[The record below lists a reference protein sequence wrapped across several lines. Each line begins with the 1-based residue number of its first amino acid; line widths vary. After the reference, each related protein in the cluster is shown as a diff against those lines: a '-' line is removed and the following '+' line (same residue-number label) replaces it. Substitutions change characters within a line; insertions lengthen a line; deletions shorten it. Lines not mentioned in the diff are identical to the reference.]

1 MNEEIKFSIIKKSV
15 LNLLLIGGIIGLLF
29 LSFFSGQPK
38 LFERVSA
45 LTITPSVTISSAY
58 PPTDLTATAISDSR
72 INLNWTA
79 PTSGTIDYYKVYRGG
94 FSVGSSTI
102 TSYSD
107 TGLSALTTY
116 TYNVS
121 TVNLAGVEGPQ
132 SSPAEATTL
141 AASTETEEEE
151 GGGPSLPP
159 APPEINLD
167 SLIINNG
174 AKYTDSLDVVLKLS
188 AKNAFQVAVSNSLDF
203 SGIAWERYEETREWT
218 LEQGEGEKIV
228 YVKFRS
234 EKGGVSKVISRSVTF
249 DVTPPI
255 NISSFRAIP
264 GDRQAILIW
273 NNPPDK
279 DFERVKIVGST
290 IFYPSSPLGGV
301 PLYIGS
307 GTSFTAVGL
316 TNGVKYYYT
325 AFSYDQ
331 AGNYSSG
338 ALVSVTPR
346 RTTSP
351 EEVPPEEVPPEE
363 VPPEEV
369 PPEEVPPE
377 IEKLSFNDFDFWR
390 GDNKIILEEG
400 KEIEVEP
407 GDILRISIDY
417 DKLPEVLKSIMVTL
431 RKKEESF
438 SFLLMVNSEKT
449 KYEAV
454 FSAPEELGLYNLDLT
469 IFDYGNKVFKKLSG
483 FLKVIESEVISPTPV
498 SSFRWYKN
506 IRNWLYIL
514 FLIVI
519 VIISSY
525 FVRRLRKRKEKK
537 KIGHKKEKLDNFFK
551 KDIID

>member
-1 MNEEIKFSIIKKSV
+1 VNEEVKFSITKKSV
-15 LNLLLIGGIIGLLF
+15 SNLLLIGGIIGLLC

-38 LFERVSA
+38 LFERVLA

-58 PPTDLTATAISDSR
+58 PPTDLTATAISDSQ
-72 INLNWTA
+72 INLSWTA
-79 PTSGTIDYYKVYRGG
+79 PTSGTVDYYKVYRGG

-107 TGLSALTTY
+107 TGLNALTTY

-121 TVNLAGVEGPQ
+121 TVNLAGIEGPQ

-141 AASTETEEEE
+141 AASTEEEEE
-151 GGGPSLPP
+151 EEGGGGPSLPP
-159 APPEINLD
+159 APPEINSD
-167 SLIINNG
+167 SLIINDG
-174 AKYTDSLDVVLKLS
+174 AEYTDFLDVVLKLS
-188 AKNAFQVAVSNSLDF
+188 AKNAFQVAVSNGLDF
-203 SGIAWERYEETREWT
+203 SGVVWERYKESKKWT
-218 LEQGEGEKIV
+218 LEQEEGEKTV

-234 EKGGVSKVISRSVTF
+234 EKGGVSKVISKSITF
-249 DVTPPI
+249 DITPPI

-273 NNPPDK
+273 DNPPDE
-279 DFERVKIVGST
+279 DFKRVKIVGST

-325 AFSYDQ
+325 AFSYDK

-346 RTTSP
+346 RTT
-351 EEVPPEEVPPEE
+351 PPEE

-377 IEKLSFNDFDFWR
+377 IEKLSFNDFDFWK
-390 GDNKIILEEG
+390 GDNKIVLEEG

-438 SFLLMVNSEKT
+438 SFLLRKKTKKT

-454 FSAPEELGLYNLDLT
+454 FSATEEPGLYNLDLT
-469 IFDYGNKVFKKLSG
+469 IFDYGNKIFKKLSG
-483 FLKVIESEVISPTPV
+483 FLKVIESEVISSTPV

-514 FLIVI
+514 LLIAI
-519 VIISSY
+519 IIISSY
-525 FVRRLRKRKEKK
+525 FIWKLRKRKKKK
-537 KIGHKKEKLDNFFK
+537 KISHTKEKLDNFFK

>member
-1 MNEEIKFSIIKKSV
+1 VNEEVKFSITKKSV
-15 LNLLLIGGIIGLLF
+15 SNLLLIGGIIGLLC

-38 LFERVSA
+38 LFERVLA

-58 PPTDLTATAISDSR
+58 PPTDLTATAISDSQ
-72 INLNWTA
+72 INLSWTA
-79 PTSGTIDYYKVYRGG
+79 PTSGTVDYYKVYRGG

-107 TGLSALTTY
+107 TGLNALTTY

-121 TVNLAGVEGPQ
+121 TVNLAGIEGPQ

-141 AASTETEEEE
+141 AASTEEEEE
-151 GGGPSLPP
+151 EEGGGGPSLPP
-159 APPEINLD
+159 APPEINSD
-167 SLIINNG
+167 SLIINDG
-174 AKYTDSLDVVLKLS
+174 AEYTDFLDVVLKLS
-188 AKNAFQVAVSNSLDF
+188 AKNAFQVAVSNGLDF
-203 SGIAWERYEETREWT
+203 SGVVWERYKESKKWT
-218 LEQGEGEKIV
+218 LEQEEGEKTV

-234 EKGGVSKVISRSVTF
+234 EKGGVSKVISKSITF
-249 DVTPPI
+249 DITPPI

-273 NNPPDK
+273 DNPPDE
-279 DFERVKIVGST
+279 DFKRVKIVGST

-325 AFSYDQ
+325 AFSYDK

-346 RTTSP
+346 RTT
-351 EEVPPEEVPPEE
+351 PPEE

-377 IEKLSFNDFDFWR
+377 IEKLSFNDFDFWK
-390 GDNKIILEEG
+390 GDNKIVLEEG

-438 SFLLMVNSEKT
+438 SFLLRVNSKKT

-454 FSAPEELGLYNLDLT
+454 FSAPEEPGLYNLDLT
-469 IFDYGNKVFKKLSG
+469 IFDYGNKIFKKLSG
-483 FLKVIESEVISPTPV
+483 FLKVIESEVISSTPV

-514 FLIVI
+514 LLIAI
-519 VIISSY
+519 IIISSY
-525 FVRRLRKRKEKK
+525 FIWKLRKRKKKK
-537 KIGHKKEKLDNFFK
+537 KISHTKEKLDNFFK